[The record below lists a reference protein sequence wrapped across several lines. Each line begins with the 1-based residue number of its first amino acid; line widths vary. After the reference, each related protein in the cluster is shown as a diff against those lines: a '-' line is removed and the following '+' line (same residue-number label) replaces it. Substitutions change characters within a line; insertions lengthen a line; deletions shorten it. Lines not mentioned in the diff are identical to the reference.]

1 MHANQSFFWG
11 AGELHDG
18 GTAVDELIGLVRA
31 DNPVQAARLPSAWSA
46 SDNRVQAA
54 PPIGLLRTGHTRRNG
69 ANLYTI
75 QVSTPIPELKVKQT
89 IVCGI
94 FGKEPES
101 QPRIRPKK
109 DPTPKGAG

>member
-1 MHANQSFFWG
+1 METWP
-11 AGELHDG
+11 
-18 GTAVDELIGLVRA
+18 VDELIGLVRVRQ
-31 DNPVQAARLPSAWSA
+31 PGA
-46 SDNRVQAA
+46 SSTSR
-54 PPIGLLRTGHTRRNG
+54 GLLRTGHTRRNG

-75 QVSTPIPELKVKQT
+75 QVSTPTPELKVKQT

-101 QPRIRPKK
+101 QSRIRPKK